1 MLFSLALILGY
12 WFILDFGNT
21 SLLLKLGLLLVE
33 GLLLNYFCFRY
44 GILGQESN
52 MPLVLFSVLSV
63 LIVPDLSYSDLIY
76 AIIWLA
82 AVFLAFEGRENPDKS
97 TNYMI
102 YFGILLGVAQTINNI
117 SVLLII
123 PVFVLFIQTGT
134 RGTRSFLLSGVY
146 FLMVLFSYSGIVYVM
161 EIQHVIWKLIPI
173 LSIDYTAFNS
183 IITKLFFPFILLSI
197 ATHILLLNSYKFRF
211 PNKSKN
217 LNYTM
222 LIQLIISLMLL
233 AITSE
238 INLFIYA
245 ILASSILLSF
255 GFVYKKSSTFAN
267 AAFASLVCI
276 SLFSLYLYKI
286 LIL

>member
-1 MLFSLALILGY
+1 MLFSLALVIGY
-12 WFILDFGNT
+12 WFILDFGST

-33 GLLLNYFCFRY
+33 GLLLNYFCLRY
-44 GILGQESN
+44 SILGLESN
-52 MPLVLFSVLSV
+52 MPLVLFSILSV

-76 AIIWLA
+76 GIIWLA
-82 AVFLAFEGRENPDKS
+82 AVFLAFECRENPNAS

-102 YFGILLGVAQTINNI
+102 YFGVLLGVAQTINHI

-123 PVFVLFIQTGT
+123 PVFILFLQTGT
-134 RGTRSFLLSGVY
+134 RGPRSFILSGVY
-146 FLMVLFSYSGIVYVM
+146 FLMIVFSYAGVVYVM
-161 EIQHVIWKLIPI
+161 GIQHKIWELIPR
-173 LSIDYTAFNS
+173 LSIDYTAFNT

-197 ATHILLLNSYKFRF
+197 AIHILLVNSYKFRF

-222 LIQLIISLMLL
+222 LIQLIIALILL

-238 INLFIYA
+238 INLFIYV

-276 SLFSLYLYKI
+276 SLCSLYLYKI